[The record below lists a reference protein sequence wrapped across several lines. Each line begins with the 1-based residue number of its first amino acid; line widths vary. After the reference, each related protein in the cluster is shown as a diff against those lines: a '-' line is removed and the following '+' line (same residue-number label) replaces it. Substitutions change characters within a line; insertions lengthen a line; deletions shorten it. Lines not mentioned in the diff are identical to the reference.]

1 MQVLKGIVHRSLER
15 MEQLAESK
23 PKPKPETKILQVV
36 PADAGPD
43 IQPVRQKRPMTEAQ
57 LAALKR
63 GRERL
68 AEKRKA
74 QHEEEVTSIAP
85 SSVTDSSIVSDSTT
99 TVTESTTST
108 TESLTEPSQTEQ
120 VSTQTDDQPTDDND
134 DTDDVDESETF
145 AYCVV
150 M

>member
-1 MQVLKGIVHRSLER
+1 MSER
-15 MEQLAESK
+15 MESHTEPDTKPKSK
-23 PKPKPETKILQVV
+23 PKTLQVV
-36 PADAGPD
+36 PAEAGPD

-63 GRERL
+63 GRQRL

-74 QHEEEVTSIAP
+74 QHEEGGLV
-85 SSVTDSSIVSDSTT
+85 SVMEPVAEP
-99 TVTESTTST
+99 VAEPVV
-108 TESLTEPSQTEQ
+108 EPVAEPSVETHA
-120 VSTQTDDQPTDDND
+120 TQTDAPIEKDDG
-134 DTDDVDESETF
+134 VVEDESEVEESETY

>member
-1 MQVLKGIVHRSLER
+1 MSER
-15 MEQLAESK
+15 MESHTEPDTKPKSK
-23 PKPKPETKILQVV
+23 PKTLQVV
-36 PADAGPD
+36 PAEAGPD

-74 QHEEEVTSIAP
+74 QHEEGVYIQP
-85 SSVTDSSIVSDSTT
+85 VSTT
-99 TVTESTTST
+99 SESTESTSQPALEAVTQVTESTQDADANETI
-108 TESLTEPSQTEQ
+108 EK
-120 VSTQTDDQPTDDND
+120 
-134 DTDDVDESETF
+134 DDVVVEDESDVEETF
-145 AYCVV
+145 VSCVV